1 MDSLI
6 KDRVLSLKVL
16 EQQIRKNHDVKSAE
30 ATRTSN
36 REIGEHAIISE
47 DVVSA
52 VVAIAILTLR
62 S

>member
-1 MDSLI
+1 MM
-6 KDRVLSLKVL
+6 LKV
-16 EQQIRKNHDVKSAE
+16 RKLRGLVI
-30 ATRTSN
+30 
-36 REIGEHAIISE
+36 EIGEHAIISE